1 MLNLKSKNTK
11 GFTRRGGF
19 TLIELLISLSIFS
32 LVVLVAIGALLNL
45 SHVNDRAQALLV
57 ALENL
62 NFALEH
68 MSRPMRTGK
77 NYDCNGGFPV
87 AVPTDCTVIGS
98 SRISFKEGETTYLF
112 YLQDGAIW
120 RRSSS
125 PEGEDGPFKITAPE
139 VTIQEVTFNVT
150 GSAPPPDQSQPRVL
164 MTVRGQT
171 SIFGLKANEQADFN
185 IQTTVSQREADANI

>member
-1 MLNLKSKNTK
+1 MSNLKLKTK
-11 GFTRRGGF
+11 RGF

-62 NFALEH
+62 DFALEH

-77 NYDCNGGFPV
+77 TYDCISVYNGNFPQPT
-87 AVPTDCTVIGS
+87 PTDCSENGGS
-98 SRISFKEGETTYLF
+98 MIAFLEGNTAYYFYLF
-112 YLQDGAIW
+112 ENAIW
-120 RRSSS
+120 RMSIG
-125 PEGEDGPFKITAPE
+125 PDGPVGPFKITAPE
-139 VTIQEVTFNVT
+139 VIIEEMTFNVT
-150 GSAPPPDQSQPRVL
+150 GSTPPPDQSQPRVL
-164 MTVRGQT
+164 ITVRGHT
-171 SIFGLKANEQADFN
+171 NIVGLKDNEQADFN